1 MNDSNALYKSI
12 LDVIENTAGP
22 QGMKQVCVL
31 LAEFCKCDAM
41 RIGVCG
47 TWFESLPCDIF
58 PFVKSKTMR
67 LSDDTI
73 VSFEFYFAERDY
85 SVFEAHE
92 EDGTLRVALNLVGG
106 VVLNSLLRHLDSAQ
120 SKRTKELRVINMT
133 ADLLKKG
140 LEVEIS
146 MYEICRILPEAWDSI
161 DLVSVRIN
169 YAGQYFTSE
178 PFFESPN
185 KISADFNL
193 PDNRRGY
200 VEVFYNGE
208 LLPGSTEAFQPQE
221 QELISNVA
229 YLIAGTA
236 SNHIYKRLDKRTSE
250 RIKELNAIN
259 RVSAILAKDQSIEDT
274 FYMVVNALVYSWS
287 YPESACVR
295 ISYEE
300 RVYESHDFV
309 ETVWSIKDFFVTLDN
324 KKGVIQVFYK
334 DEHPTAFDGPFL
346 KEEVQLLS
354 NISRLVCG
362 YVNNYK
368 GREMFNNLPK
378 VASTAVSED
387 FRKTLTRDKQPLQLF
402 FNKQI
407 IEKYVYLDMMK
418 YKVKNILFVA
428 TLYDSFI
435 LENDDSFFEQFM
447 GEIYQYSL
455 FSLPRITGVTSP
467 EEALELMESTRFDL
481 AILMVGLDS
490 KTTIKL
496 SSAIKER
503 QSDLPVYLLLNQK
516 NDIKKF
522 EEIASYTPSI
532 DKLFVWNG
540 NSQIFFSIVK
550 STEDNANVENDT
562 KIGLVRVILLVEDS
576 PEYYS
581 KYLQLLFSIVFNQV
595 QLLLG
600 PEERN
605 EINKISKMRQRPKI
619 LHARNYEDAMYIYEK
634 YKDYMLCIISD
645 VEFERNGTSDP
656 MAGYSLLK
664 YMLKHKPN
672 LPAILQSADPRN
684 REAAERI
691 GVEFLDKNSDTLEA
705 DMMEFLTSRLGFG
718 DFIFRNHK
726 GKRIAQA
733 KGIKEFEIIFRNIP
747 SNLLAEYC
755 KDNRISS
762 WFMSR
767 GEIPLARAVN
777 PIRYDDYSDAE
788 AFRSDI
794 LRIMK
799 EYLDN
804 RRRGKVLDFDEVDV
818 PDERNVIS
826 MASGSLGGKG
836 RGLAFINTLIQ
847 NIDTSAFDKEIN
859 VRMPITAIVGT
870 DEFTRFMERGKLYK
884 VVNSDC
890 DYQTLRERFADVPLS
905 DELTKRLYRFLSQV
919 RKPLAVRSSSLSE
932 DSINQPFAG
941 VFDTYLVPNN
951 SDDIKQ
957 NLEQVSMAIKMVY
970 ASIYSETSRAYF
982 QTIRCNIEA
991 EKMAVV
997 IQVLA
1002 GAKHNDYYYPHVS
1015 GTAQSYNYYP
1025 VAHMKPEEGFAV
1037 AGFGLGYYVVGGSK
1051 AFRFSP
1057 VWPNIDI
1064 MSTTD
1069 IVKNTQVD
1077 FLAVDLSRKNIDY
1090 LADGEHA
1097 PLATLDILEAEKHGT
1112 LKHCASVYNPQN
1124 DTIEAG
1130 LSAYGPRV
1138 VNFANILKY
1147 GYIPLPGLIS
1157 LLTGTAK
1164 EALGSPIEIEWAVD
1178 LNPAE
1183 NGLPSFYLL
1192 QMKPIIT
1199 DMQGGSVEIDKPQR
1213 EDAILYTEQ
1222 SLGNGDL
1229 KDITDIIFADP
1240 DLFDKLQTQ
1249 EMVKEIEYLNNMM
1262 IENDKKYIL
1271 IGPGRWGT
1279 RDRFIGIPVQWS
1291 QISMAKVIVEM
1302 SLPNFPL
1309 DSSLGSHFF
1318 HNVTSMNIGY
1328 LSVQSMSDID
1338 YINWDNVRSLE
1349 IVNQTKYFKHV
1360 RAPRPFAVKMNGKER
1375 KAVVSLGKSET
1386 EY

>member
-1 MNDSNALYKSI
+1 MTDKNALFQEILEAVDNTSYKAGIVTICKLLSEYCQCDVVRIGYNGVWFDNGSVVKCPFNKRKSI
-12 LDVIENTAGP
+12 
-22 QGMKQVCVL
+22 
-31 LAEFCKCDAM
+31 
-41 RIGVCG
+41 
-47 TWFESLPCDIF
+47 
-58 PFVKSKTMR
+58 R
-67 LSDDTI
+67 LSNYTEI
-73 VSFEFYFAERDY
+73 LFEFHFEQRVYK
-85 SVFEAHE
+85 VFDEKEA
-92 EDGTLRVALNLVGG
+92 DGSLRVALKLVGG
-106 VVLNSLLRHLDSAQ
+106 VISDAMLSTLVDEQTKRSMELN
-120 SKRTKELRVINMT
+120 VINRT
-133 ADLLKKG
+133 SELLKRG
-140 LEVEIS
+140 LEVEQT
-146 MYEICRILPEAWDSI
+146 MNELCRIIPEAWQRRKS
-161 DLVSVRIN
+161 VMVRIK
-169 YAGQYFTSE
+169 YSGQPFMSE
-178 PFFESPN
+178 RFVETPWVMSTEFL
-185 KISADFNL
+185 L
-193 PDNRRGY
+193 PDNRRGSI
-200 VEVFYNGE
+200 EVFMIQDDGE
-208 LLPGSTEAFQPQE
+208 AVANPFSQYKREMLANIAF
-221 QELISNVA
+221 LIT
-229 YLIAGTA
+229 GTA
-236 SNHIYKRLDKRTSE
+236 TKHIYSRLHERTSE
-250 RIKELNAIN
+250 RVKELNTLN
-259 RVSAILAKDQSIEDT
+259 RVSAILGKDYSVDDTLQKIVNTLQHSFQYPQSVCASLSFENKLYKTAD
-274 FYMVVNALVYSWS
+274 YK
-287 YPESACVR
+287 
-295 ISYEE
+295 
-300 RVYESHDFV
+300 
-309 ETVWSIKDFFVTLDN
+309 ETIWRLKDNFVTIDN
-324 KKGVIQVFYK
+324 KKGSIQVYYM
-334 DEHPTAFDGPFL
+334 EEYPTVFDGPFL
-346 KEEVQLLS
+346 KEEVQMLS
-354 NISRLVCG
+354 NVSRLVCG
-362 YVNNYK
+362 YINNYK
-368 GREMFNNLPK
+368 GREMFNNMPK

-435 LENDDSFFEQFM
+435 LETDDSFFEQFM

-467 EEALELMESTRFDL
+467 EEALELMQSTRFDL

-490 KTTIKL
+490 KATINL
-496 SSAIKER
+496 SADIKSL
-503 QSDLPVYLLLNQK
+503 QHDLPVYLLLNQK
-516 NDIKKF
+516 SDIKRF
-522 EEIASYTPSI
+522 EELASYSSSI

-562 KIGLVRVILLVEDS
+562 KLGLVRVILLVEDS

-634 YKDYMLCIISD
+634 YKDYLLCVISD
-645 VEFERNGTSDP
+645 VEFDRNGTADP

-664 YMLKHKPN
+664 YMLGQMPT

-684 REAAERI
+684 RVAAEKL
-691 GVEFLDKNSDTLEA
+691 GVEFLDKDSDTLEA

-718 DFIFRNHK
+718 EFIFRNHK
-726 GKRIAQA
+726 GKRVAQA

-747 SNLLAEYC
+747 SSLLSEYC

-788 AFRSDI
+788 DFRRDI

-804 RRRGKVLDFDEVDV
+804 RRRGKVLDFDEVDEV
-818 PDERNVIS
+818 DERNVIS

-847 NIDTSAFDKEIN
+847 NIDTSQYDKEIN
-859 VRMPITAIVGT
+859 IRMPITAIVGT
-870 DEFTRFMERGKLYK
+870 DEFTKFMERGKLYK
-884 VVNSDC
+884 VVNSDV
-890 DYQTLRERFADVPLS
+890 DYTTLRERFAEVPLS
-905 DELTKRLYRFLSQV
+905 DEFMKRLYRFLSQV

-951 SDDIKQ
+951 SESIEE
-957 NLEQVSMAIKMVY
+957 NVAQVAMAIKMVF

-982 QTIRCNIEA
+982 QTIRCNIDA

-997 IQVLA
+997 LQVLA
-1002 GAKHNDYYYPHVS
+1002 GAEHQNYFYPHIS

-1025 VAHMKPEEGFAV
+1025 VAHMKPDEGFAV

-1077 FLAVDLSRKNIDY
+1077 FLAVDLSREGIDY

-1097 PLATLDILEAEKHGT
+1097 PLATLDILDAEKHGT

-1157 LLTGTAK
+1157 LLINTAK

-1178 LNPAE
+1178 LSAAE

-1199 DMQGGSVEIDKPQR
+1199 DLQGGSVEIEKPQR
-1213 EDAILYTEQ
+1213 DAAILYTEQ
-1222 SLGNGDL
+1222 SLGNGDV
-1229 KDITDIIFADP
+1229 KDVTDIIYADP
-1240 DLFDKLQTQ
+1240 ELFDKMKTQ
-1249 EMVKEIEYLNNMM
+1249 DMVKEIEYLNNIM
-1262 IENDKKYIL
+1262 IGKEKNYIL

-1328 LSVQSMSDID
+1328 LSVQDMSDVD
-1338 YINWDNVRSLE
+1338 YINWENIRSLD
-1349 IVNQTKYFKHV
+1349 IVNETKYFKHV
-1360 RAPRPFAVKMNGKER
+1360 RAPRPFSIKMNGKER
-1375 KAVVSLGKSET
+1375 RAVIVKGQSNLEM
-1386 EY
+1386 

>member
-1 MNDSNALYKSI
+1 
-12 LDVIENTAGP
+12 
-22 QGMKQVCVL
+22 
-31 LAEFCKCDAM
+31 
-41 RIGVCG
+41 
-47 TWFESLPCDIF
+47 
-58 PFVKSKTMR
+58 
-67 LSDDTI
+67 
-73 VSFEFYFAERDY
+73 
-85 SVFEAHE
+85 
-92 EDGTLRVALNLVGG
+92 
-106 VVLNSLLRHLDSAQ
+106 
-120 SKRTKELRVINMT
+120 
-133 ADLLKKG
+133 
-140 LEVEIS
+140 
-146 MYEICRILPEAWDSI
+146 
-161 DLVSVRIN
+161 
-169 YAGQYFTSE
+169 
-178 PFFESPN
+178 
-185 KISADFNL
+185 
-193 PDNRRGY
+193 
-200 VEVFYNGE
+200 
-208 LLPGSTEAFQPQE
+208 
-221 QELISNVA
+221 
-229 YLIAGTA
+229 
-236 SNHIYKRLDKRTSE
+236 
-250 RIKELNAIN
+250 
-259 RVSAILAKDQSIEDT
+259 
-274 FYMVVNALVYSWS
+274 
-287 YPESACVR
+287 
-295 ISYEE
+295 
-300 RVYESHDFV
+300 
-309 ETVWSIKDFFVTLDN
+309 
-324 KKGVIQVFYK
+324 
-334 DEHPTAFDGPFL
+334 
-346 KEEVQLLS
+346 
-354 NISRLVCG
+354 
-362 YVNNYK
+362 
-368 GREMFNNLPK
+368 
-378 VASTAVSED
+378 
-387 FRKTLTRDKQPLQLF
+387 
-402 FNKQI
+402 
-407 IEKYVYLDMMK
+407 
-418 YKVKNILFVA
+418 
-428 TLYDSFI
+428 
-435 LENDDSFFEQFM
+435 
-447 GEIYQYSL
+447 
-455 FSLPRITGVTSP
+455 
-467 EEALELMESTRFDL
+467 
-481 AILMVGLDS
+481 
-490 KTTIKL
+490 
-496 SSAIKER
+496 
-503 QSDLPVYLLLNQK
+503 
-516 NDIKKF
+516 
-522 EEIASYTPSI
+522 
-532 DKLFVWNG
+532 
-540 NSQIFFSIVK
+540 
-550 STEDNANVENDT
+550 
-562 KIGLVRVILLVEDS
+562 
-576 PEYYS
+576 
-581 KYLQLLFSIVFNQV
+581 
-595 QLLLG
+595 
-600 PEERN
+600 
-605 EINKISKMRQRPKI
+605 
-619 LHARNYEDAMYIYEK
+619 
-634 YKDYMLCIISD
+634 
-645 VEFERNGTSDP
+645 
-656 MAGYSLLK
+656 
-664 YMLKHKPN
+664 
-672 LPAILQSADPRN
+672 
-684 REAAERI
+684 
-691 GVEFLDKNSDTLEA
+691 
-705 DMMEFLTSRLGFG
+705 
-718 DFIFRNHK
+718 
-726 GKRIAQA
+726 
-733 KGIKEFEIIFRNIP
+733 
-747 SNLLAEYC
+747 
-755 KDNRISS
+755 
-762 WFMSR
+762 
-767 GEIPLARAVN
+767 
-777 PIRYDDYSDAE
+777 
-788 AFRSDI
+788 
-794 LRIMK
+794 
-799 EYLDN
+799 
-804 RRRGKVLDFDEVDV
+804 
-818 PDERNVIS
+818 

-905 DELTKRLYRFLSQV
+905 DELTERLYRFLSQV

-1077 FLAVDLSRKNIDY
+1077 FLAVDLSRQNIDY

-1213 EDAILYTEQ
+1213 ENAILYTEQ

-1360 RAPRPFAVKMNGKER
+1360 RAPRPFIVKMNGKER